1 MRYSESLTAQAHELS
16 LYCGQPLIESFSLPV
31 SCAAD
36 FFGGKAFTV
45 WKKTKEHEAK
55 VQMAIIERLDNLS
68 KIMAK
73 RR

>member
-1 MRYSESLTAQAHELS
+1 
-16 LYCGQPLIESFSLPV
+16 V